1 MIIIADS
8 NIFMSALLSPKGT
21 IASILT
27 ERKRI
32 QFVVPDYLIT
42 EVNEHIPDL
51 AKRLESKS
59 NLSYKKIKQKSK

>member
-21 IASILT
+21 IASILA

-51 AKRLESKS
+51 VKRLKG
-59 NLSYKKIKQKSK
+59 NKTKKTTNS